1 MSGQTENRTISI
13 LINDKQLDEV
23 LTRQKANYAKLEQ
36 QIKKLEPGTDA
47 YIKKAAEMEKVNAK
61 INQTEGILSGK
72 LSPTLSMLQK
82 QQRDLNNV
90 LSHMPIELAKTSR
103 EAQQLEA
110 VKAKISQ
117 IKQEALGAGVAVK
130 QLGNEQTSFAQKA
143 KNGLSGLADG
153 FNKYFGVVT
162 AGLAALTG
170 IVFSFK
176 KAVDAANQ
184 FEDSVANLS
193 SLTGLTGNNLKY
205 LEQQAKEMSTSMVEG
220 SVKITKSSKDIIDAY
235 TVVGSQRPELLKN
248 KEALNEVTKQSL
260 ILAEASKIDLVDAT
274 KAVTTTLNQFN
285 EKGEE
290 SKRIINVLAAGSKEG
305 AGDVAYLNEA
315 MEKSGTVANMA
326 NLSIEQTV
334 GLIETLAPRFS
345 KAETAGTNLKNILL
359 KLESGSNDTKPSVV
373 GLNTA
378 LENLAN
384 KNLST
389 AELTK
394 RFGQENINAAA
405 ILIKYR
411 QEVDQYTKA
420 VSGSNVAIEQATVN
434 TGTRAATAA
443 QNMNRIQNNLIAI
456 GEKLAPVMNSG
467 LGLVNKFTS
476 ALADMVKV
484 PVSESMEKD
493 RIELLKL
500 ESQVLS
506 ANVSQGERVK
516 LIKEMQQRY
525 PEYLTN
531 INAETISNEELRTAI
546 RNTNDSLVDKI
557 LLQKEDEKIQK
568 QAEDTAERKR
578 KLYDE
583 ENNLRE
589 AMVKTADRYNIKIKE
604 GLPIYEQANDVL
616 EKWRAAGHRR
626 TTSQMLFG
634 VDDPVGDLGKSI
646 RGFQNWERRVTE
658 ATDKANQ
665 LANAREKL
673 KNDLGIKDTIVDDTT
688 GTPPPPKPPAGDDL
702 TDEQLAAANKNV
714 QDYLKSIEGAHEQ
727 IRAIRQK
734 AIQDDFKVQDETA
747 KENMLNLQDQLNH
760 KEISEQEFALRSK
773 QIQVATSQAK
783 LEVLQRYGEDEYAML
798 VELDGKKLEFDQLT
812 FEQKLEQLKINN
824 KILSDSTVISYNQA
838 YVAIKENANL
848 TEEEKMQ
855 ELLALN
861 EQFKNS
867 KTEQE
872 IAFIEGELK
881 LREDANNLTLELETA
896 LREKISTI
904 RKNATDK
911 DNNVEIAAIKS
922 KLSQTQQFFS
932 LSQGLVSSFRAYKVA
947 QDNVETANYNKL
959 LANKKAALKD
969 QLESGVITQEQ
980 YNAAIAKLDEEAFQ
994 RERIKRKDQAEADK
1008 RWAVFETGLKAAV
1021 AIFEAILEPTKW
1033 PQAIAAGAQA
1043 LIVAATPIPE
1053 FYDGG
1058 FTPIGSDYTPY
1069 AANLHGNEYVIP
1081 ANMLRDPQVFN
1092 VANALESMRTGRTSS
1107 MNEST
1112 APVIMQQSTKQVETP
1127 TQVSV
1132 QMPDELS
1139 GKLDRLVNLLESGIR
1154 QKLSMDDEFKF
1165 KLLRELKEQE
1175 IKDSKDLL

>member
-673 KNDLGIKDTIVDDTT
+673 KNDLGIKDTIVDDTKKNDTT

-773 QIQVATSQAK
+773 QIQVATSEAK

-798 VELDGKKLEFDQLT
+798 VELDGKKLELDQLT
-812 FEQKLEQLKINN
+812 FEQKLAYMAEQNTLLNEQMEK
-824 KILSDSTVISYNQA
+824 TYNEE
-838 YVAIKENANL
+838 YVAIAEN
-848 TEEEKMQ
+848 
-855 ELLALN
+855 ELLS
-861 EQFKNS
+861 EQEKNS
-867 KTEQE
+867 KLLELDFIYRQQKLDNAIATLEAEIEFKRASGNLTVAEDAKAQNIISNYRRQQATNQLNHQKSINSAEIKEAQGKYTTMLGFTRSLAGTVFNIMSLTGSNSAELIAFQKIAALAEIAISTAKAIATMTNLIVGQSAVDPSVLAAGPAAPGVIAAKIAAGVTAITANILAAKQTLSGATVPAPPSIGSGFKTGGYTGSGDPNEIAGFVHKNEYVVNADMLKDPDVFRYTQALEVQRLTGRKTTVENETTTSNTPSNINVSTTIDKQQIATMVEVLLSLKSTLDKGIEANVITTEENMQKLYAARTEQE
-872 IAFIEGELK
+872 K
-881 LREDANNLTLELETA
+881 LYEIIGI
-896 LREKISTI
+896 IS
-904 RKNATDK
+904 
-911 DNNVEIAAIKS
+911 
-922 KLSQTQQFFS
+922 
-932 LSQGLVSSFRAYKVA
+932 
-947 QDNVETANYNKL
+947 
-959 LANKKAALKD
+959 
-969 QLESGVITQEQ
+969 
-980 YNAAIAKLDEEAFQ
+980 
-994 RERIKRKDQAEADK
+994 
-1008 RWAVFETGLKAAV
+1008 
-1021 AIFEAILEPTKW
+1021 
-1033 PQAIAAGAQA
+1033 
-1043 LIVAATPIPE
+1043 
-1053 FYDGG
+1053 
-1058 FTPIGSDYTPY
+1058 
-1069 AANLHGNEYVIP
+1069 
-1081 ANMLRDPQVFN
+1081 
-1092 VANALESMRTGRTSS
+1092 
-1107 MNEST
+1107 
-1112 APVIMQQSTKQVETP
+1112 
-1127 TQVSV
+1127 
-1132 QMPDELS
+1132 
-1139 GKLDRLVNLLESGIR
+1139 
-1154 QKLSMDDEFKF
+1154 
-1165 KLLRELKEQE
+1165 
-1175 IKDSKDLL
+1175 